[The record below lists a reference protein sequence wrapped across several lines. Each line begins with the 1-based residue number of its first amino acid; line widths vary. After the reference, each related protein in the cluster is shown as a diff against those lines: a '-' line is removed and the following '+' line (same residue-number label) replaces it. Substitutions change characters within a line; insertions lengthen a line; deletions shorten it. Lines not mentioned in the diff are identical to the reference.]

1 MSSLV
6 LIAPALATFASVAP
20 PCYLGLLGSSLEA
33 YDEFKAG
40 YEHALPPW
48 GGVLKG
54 LGAACLFVGHFT
66 LAAYKDR
73 LARCDFCYLVGA
85 ACLNVLFGGACLAA
99 TGHMYEAPGMEFA
112 MLAGVLL
119 FLCFADMASA
129 VTRATRYMVVGAI
142 CCGLGGSCSLVWVAM
157 DPANRPTA
165 AMTASCCFFAANATV
180 LVALHRAATGSRVG
194 QLLKV
199 CGSLGLFSGNC
210 VGLGYHKTGTAGG
223 VLGTEVAAKLF
234 AGDAATQGAVLL
246 ASAAASYALLAVAT
260 APAPAPAP
268 KAKKE

>member
-1 MSSLV
+1 
-6 LIAPALATFASVAP
+6 
-20 PCYLGLLGSSLEA
+20 
-33 YDEFKAG
+33 
-40 YEHALPPW
+40 
-48 GGVLKG
+48 
-54 LGAACLFVGHFT
+54 
-66 LAAYKDR
+66 
-73 LARCDFCYLVGA
+73 
-85 ACLNVLFGGACLAA
+85 
-99 TGHMYEAPGMEFA
+99 
-112 MLAGVLL
+112 
-119 FLCFADMASA
+119 
-129 VTRATRYMVVGAI
+129 
-142 CCGLGGSCSLVWVAM
+142 M

-194 QLLKV
+194 QLIKV

-246 ASAAASYALLAVAT
+246 ASAAASYALLAIAT

>member
-66 LAAYKDR
+66 LAAHKDR

-85 ACLNVLFGGACLAA
+85 GSISLSSGGATDWPAFGG
-99 TGHMYEAPGMEFA
+99 T
-112 MLAGVLL
+112 
-119 FLCFADMASA
+119 
-129 VTRATRYMVVGAI
+129 
-142 CCGLGGSCSLVWVAM
+142 W
-157 DPANRPTA
+157 
-165 AMTASCCFFAANATV
+165 
-180 LVALHRAATGSRVG
+180 SRQQ
-194 QLLKV
+194 QLLHIN
-199 CGSLGLFSGNC
+199 SLSHTN
-210 VGLGYHKTGTAGG
+210 
-223 VLGTEVAAKLF
+223 
-234 AGDAATQGAVLL
+234 TQ
-246 ASAAASYALLAVAT
+246 
-260 APAPAPAP
+260 
-268 KAKKE
+268 